1 MTATKQDIQT
11 SGDTNEASTMGINRR
26 MEESDVY
33 ALQLLLVL
41 LLLMWDHVYM
51 QHATRVACNDQH
63 WLLEGLRVEVL
74 LTP

>member
-1 MTATKQDIQT
+1 VTATKQDIQT

-41 LLLMWDHVYM
+41 LLLMCWDHVYM
-51 QHATRVACNDQH
+51 QHGGHAMTQ
-63 WLLEGLRVEVL
+63 
-74 LTP
+74 